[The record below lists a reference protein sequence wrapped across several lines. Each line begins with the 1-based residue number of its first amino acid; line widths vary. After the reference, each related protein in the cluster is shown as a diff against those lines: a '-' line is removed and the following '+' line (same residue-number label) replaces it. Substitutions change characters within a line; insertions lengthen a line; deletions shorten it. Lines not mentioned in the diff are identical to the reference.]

1 MNISDG
7 LLDNFRIFP
16 DKVALTFEGTETT
29 YSELEALSAHAA
41 SILSEHRVKPGD
53 RVALVVGNVPAFPVW
68 YYAALRLGAIAVSVN
83 TRLTGEEAAFILN
96 DCEASVVIVPDG
108 TDDEFTND
116 FPEIPILT
124 VSDDGKSSDGN
135 PLDSGDRIDLG
146 ACHPTGPN
154 DPGTILYTSG
164 TTGFPKGA
172 TLSHQNVRSTV
183 HSFNHLCKMTPE
195 DQLLLMVPLFH
206 CYGQNTVLNS
216 GLNVGATIIMQRVFD
231 LKESLRL
238 IRDHRVTRLFGVPT
252 TFQLMLEACGPEDI
266 DSVEYFFCAAATLPP
281 QLGLA
286 WEKKFQKPIFEGYGL
301 TETAPFA
308 SYNHPLRHVP
318 GSIGVPVD
326 LVEMKVVNSETGETC
341 GPNEPG
347 EIAVRGPNVML
358 GYWNRPEETAE
369 AVRDGWFYSGDV
381 GRKDENGYY
390 FIVDRIKDMIAVGAL
405 KVFPSEVERVLL
417 DEVSVSEC
425 AVVGLPDDTL
435 GEEVVAFI
443 VPTAGTEGDEEV
455 IRSYSLEHLAPYKAP
470 TKVIFLD
477 ELPRNPAGKVL
488 KKELRAQYGGGAKE
502 APGKAEKAPSEI
514 LTKLQNAHAS
524 TRERIIM
531 DFLQEEIRTLTAS
544 ESAPS
549 VETALLET
557 GMDSLMMVTLA
568 KNLQTQLGS
577 HLDLPATLVFDYP
590 RICDL
595 SGYLLAE
602 LDLDNKLEQA
612 PSETEA
618 SIEEMSEEE
627 AEEALRKE
635 LEG

>member
-16 DKVALTFEGTETT
+16 DKVALTFEGTDLT
-29 YSELEALSAHAA
+29 YSELETLSAHAA
-41 SILSEHRVKPGD
+41 STLEERGVKAGD
-53 RVALVVGNVPAFPVW
+53 RVALVLGNVLAFPVW
-68 YYAALRLGAIAVSVN
+68 YYGALRLGAIAVSVN
-83 TRLTGEEAAFILN
+83 TRLTGEEAAFILG
-96 DCEASVVIVPDG
+96 DCGASVVVVPEG
-108 TDDEFTND
+108 TDEAFTDEFPD
-116 FPEIPILT
+116 IPVLS
-124 VSDDGKSSDGN
+124 VSDNGSDCDGK
-135 PLDSGDRIDLG
+135 PLSGGSRIDTG
-146 ACHPTGPN
+146 ACYPTEPN
-154 DPGTILYTSG
+154 DPGIILYTSG

-183 HSFNHLCKMTPE
+183 HSFNHLCHMRPD

-206 CYGQNTVLNS
+206 CYGQNTILNG
-216 GLNVGATIIMQRVFD
+216 GLNVGATIVMQRVFD

-252 TFQLMLEACGPEDI
+252 TFQLMLDACGPEDV
-266 DSVEYFFCAAATLPP
+266 DTVEYYFCAAATLPP

-286 WEKKFQKPIFEGYGL
+286 WEEKFQKPIFEGYGL

-326 LVEMKVVNSETGETC
+326 LVEMKVVDPETGETC
-341 GPNEPG
+341 PPNVPG
-347 EIAVRGPNVML
+347 EIAVRGPNVMI

-381 GRKDENGYY
+381 GRKDETGYY

-417 DEVSVSEC
+417 DEPSVGEC

-443 VPTAGTEGDEEV
+443 VAKDGAEKKEEA
-455 IRSYSLEHLAPYKAP
+455 IRTYSLEHLASYKAP
-470 TKVIFLD
+470 TRVIFLD
-477 ELPRNPAGKVL
+477 DLPRNPAGKVL
-488 KKELRAQYGGGAKE
+488 KKELRAQYGGE
-502 APGKAEKAPSEI
+502 TERTPEKSDSPPSAI
-514 LTKLQNAHAS
+514 LAKLQNSHAS
-524 TRERIIM
+524 TRERVLM
-531 DFLQEEIRTLTAS
+531 EFLQEEIRTLTGS
-544 ESAPS
+544 DSAPA

-557 GMDSLMMVTLA
+557 GMDSLTMVTLA
-568 KNLQTQLGS
+568 KNLQSQLGS
-577 HLDLPATLVFDYP
+577 DLDLPATLVFDYP

-595 SGYLLAE
+595 SGYLLGE
-602 LDLDNKLEQA
+602 LDFGAAKG
-612 PSETEA
+612 SEPVGS

>member
-1 MNISDG
+1 
-7 LLDNFRIFP
+7 
-16 DKVALTFEGTETT
+16 
-29 YSELEALSAHAA
+29 
-41 SILSEHRVKPGD
+41 
-53 RVALVVGNVPAFPVW
+53 
-68 YYAALRLGAIAVSVN
+68 
-83 TRLTGEEAAFILN
+83 
-96 DCEASVVIVPDG
+96 
-108 TDDEFTND
+108 
-116 FPEIPILT
+116 
-124 VSDDGKSSDGN
+124 
-135 PLDSGDRIDLG
+135 
-146 ACHPTGPN
+146 
-154 DPGTILYTSG
+154 
-164 TTGFPKGA
+164 
-172 TLSHQNVRSTV
+172 
-183 HSFNHLCKMTPE
+183 
-195 DQLLLMVPLFH
+195 
-206 CYGQNTVLNS
+206 
-216 GLNVGATIIMQRVFD
+216 
-231 LKESLRL
+231 
-238 IRDHRVTRLFGVPT
+238 
-252 TFQLMLEACGPEDI
+252 
-266 DSVEYFFCAAATLPP
+266 
-281 QLGLA
+281 
-286 WEKKFQKPIFEGYGL
+286 
-301 TETAPFA
+301 
-308 SYNHPLRHVP
+308 
-318 GSIGVPVD
+318 
-326 LVEMKVVNSETGETC
+326 
-341 GPNEPG
+341 
-347 EIAVRGPNVML
+347 
-358 GYWNRPEETAE
+358 
-369 AVRDGWFYSGDV
+369 
-381 GRKDENGYY
+381 
-390 FIVDRIKDMIAVGAL
+390 
-405 KVFPSEVERVLL
+405 
-417 DEVSVSEC
+417 
-425 AVVGLPDDTL
+425 
-435 GEEVVAFI
+435 
-443 VPTAGTEGDEEV
+443 V

-488 KKELRAQYGGGAKE
+488 KKELRAQYGGGAEE